1 VEEIKKKLD
10 IVEVINRMVPLKK
23 RGRHHVAC
31 CPFHQEKTPSFVVSP
46 ELQIYKCFGCGKG
59 GDVFSF
65 YQEFNRVDFKD
76 ALEDLAK
83 LAGVKLVYRGRL
95 SGEEAK
101 RKKLYELNREVS
113 RFYHYIL
120 VKHPV
125 GNEALTYLEDRGIK
139 RETIKKFVLGFAPRD
154 SRVTLQYLTKKG
166 FKSEILWESGTFGK
180 SQYGNKSYDR
190 FAGRI
195 IFPQIDFRDRVVA
208 FAGRILPSN
217 TNKEMAKYINSPETA
232 VYHKSQMFFGLN
244 LAKEAIKKEKTAL
257 VVEGELDM
265 ISPFQAG
272 IENVVAIKGTALT
285 EEQLQLIK
293 RYTDSL
299 ILGLDSDFAGNK
311 AMIRSIEL
319 ADKMDFDLKVLDLE
333 GKYKDPDEAVSQDL
347 DFFKQQLKKAKTIWD
362 FILESSLKNYGIDSP
377 RGKKLILS
385 TVLPFLV
392 KISNRVIQ
400 SDYLKKTAQAI
411 NSDLESVVVEFEKYE
426 NNQKIN
432 KMIQKPVSAPPRRDS
447 DVAQETREE
456 KLEERLMEMILRLRK
471 PGKIA
476 KNIDWQT
483 MRFKKIGEEL
493 VKMKKFS
500 GSKLASKLAP
510 ELRESFNDLYL
521 RAQEDQSSAEER
533 KKERGK
539 IIKQLEEMKLKTRLV
554 ELSGI
559 IAHLEA
565 SKKVKKIAKIEVEYA
580 QTLKRLAELQ
590 RA

>member
-1 VEEIKKKLD
+1 
-10 IVEVINRMVPLKK
+10 M
-23 RGRHHVAC
+23 
-31 CPFHQEKTPSFVVSP
+31 
-46 ELQIYKCFGCGKG
+46 
-59 GDVFSF
+59 
-65 YQEFNRVDFKD
+65 
-76 ALEDLAK
+76 
-83 LAGVKLVYRGRL
+83 
-95 SGEEAK
+95 
-101 RKKLYELNREVS
+101 
-113 RFYHYIL
+113 
-120 VKHPV
+120 
-125 GNEALTYLEDRGIK
+125 
-139 RETIKKFVLGFAPRD
+139 
-154 SRVTLQYLTKKG
+154 
-166 FKSEILWESGTFGK
+166 
-180 SQYGNKSYDR
+180 
-190 FAGRI
+190 
-195 IFPQIDFRDRVVA
+195 
-208 FAGRILPSN
+208 
-217 TNKEMAKYINSPETA
+217 
-232 VYHKSQMFFGLN
+232 
-244 LAKEAIKKEKTAL
+244 
-257 VVEGELDM
+257 
-265 ISPFQAG
+265 
-272 IENVVAIKGTALT
+272 
-285 EEQLQLIK
+285 
-293 RYTDSL
+293 
-299 ILGLDSDFAGNK
+299 
-311 AMIRSIEL
+311 
-319 ADKMDFDLKVLDLE
+319 
-333 GKYKDPDEAVSQDL
+333 
-347 DFFKQQLKKAKTIWD
+347 
-362 FILESSLKNYGIDSP
+362 
-377 RGKKLILS
+377 
-385 TVLPFLV
+385 LPFLV

-432 KMIQKPVSAPPRRDS
+432 KMIQKPVSAPPLRDS

-456 KLEERLMEMILRLRK
+456 KLEERLMEIILRLRK

-539 IIKQLEEMKLKTRLV
+539 IIKQLEEIKLKTRLV